1 MPGTKLLTF
10 ACLTALLV
18 AAGPARAADP
28 SAAEILDGAKKEAK
42 LVWYSG
48 GDRDPTQ
55 AMLGGFEKKYPFIS
69 GELVRASSSEL
80 ATRVEAEIAA
90 NRVQGDVFEYS
101 TDYLTSDLDRRGEI
115 LEYNSPEYAHF
126 PAGYAKPG
134 HWAATGLS
142 TILILVNT
150 NRVDAANMPA
160 SWSDLAKPF
169 WKGKLT
175 IDNLE
180 VSGTGYNWLYD
191 IVGPN
196 GPGWD
201 LVAEIG
207 KNKPGLERG
216 HAGMAQKVAA
226 GEYAAAIEMSDFHL
240 YALRSRTAS
249 VPLRGIWP
257 KEGDPREIW
266 SAGIYKRAPHPFAAR
281 LFMDYLMSQEGQ
293 ALYTQVMGRVSAR
306 ADVALPKFPEMPSQ
320 VTYIPRQGTPEDALA
335 ARPALVS
342 KWQTLW
348 GLK

>member
-1 MPGTKLLTF
+1 MSLTKVLPI
-10 ACLTALLV
+10 AAAALLL
-18 AAGPARAADP
+18 ALGQA
-28 SAAEILDGAKKEAK
+28 SAAEPNHAEILAGAQKEAA

-55 AMLGGFEKKYPFIS
+55 EMLNGFTKKYPFIKP
-69 GELVRASSSEL
+69 ELVRASSSEL

-101 TDYLTSDLDRRGEI
+101 TEYLTTDLDRRGEI

-126 PAGYAKPG
+126 PAPFAKPG
-134 HWAATGLS
+134 HWAASGVS
-142 TILILVNT
+142 TILIMVNT
-150 NRVDAANMPA
+150 NKVDAANMPA
-160 SWSDLAKPF
+160 SWFDLAKPF
-169 WKGKLT
+169 FRNKIT

-196 GPGWD
+196 GPGWG
-201 LVAEIG
+201 LIEALG
-207 KNKPGLERG
+207 KNKPILERG

-240 YALRSRTAS
+240 YALRSRTPS

-257 KEGDPREIW
+257 KEGDPREVW
-266 SAGIYKRAPHPFAAR
+266 TAGIYKRAPHPNAAR
-281 LFMDYLMSQEGQ
+281 LFMDFLLSQEGQ
-293 ALYTQVMGRVSAR
+293 ALYTKLMGRVSAR
-306 ADVALPKFPEMPSQ
+306 ADVALPSFPEMPAE
-320 VTYIPRQGTPEDALA
+320 VRYIAHKGTPEEQLK
-335 ARPALVS
+335 ARPELVA
-342 KWQTLW
+342 KWKTAW